1 MLWMLLKVKI
11 KKEKNLLKRIKKP
24 KLIITQKSKKNE
36 FKRITSNDQG
46 RT

>member
-1 MLWMLLKVKI
+1 MLLKVKN
-11 KKEKNLLKRIKKP
+11 EEVENLKNNNNHSKN
-24 KLIITQKSKKNE
+24 KKNE